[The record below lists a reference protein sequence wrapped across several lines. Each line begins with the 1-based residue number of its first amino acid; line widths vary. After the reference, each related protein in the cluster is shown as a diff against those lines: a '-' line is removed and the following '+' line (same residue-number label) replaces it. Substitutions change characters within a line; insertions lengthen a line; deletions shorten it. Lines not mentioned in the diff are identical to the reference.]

1 MGRYI
6 KQYLLSEELEW
17 VKKGKAMKRNPNYK
31 PSERQKNC
39 INGMPYLGN
48 NFDQT
53 FCRKKLREECTPD
66 VDEEKAVVANEEC
79 ESCDHY
85 KSKYIEYP
93 IVVDEIKIE
102 KLEGYC
108 MYNAGIPV
116 KIRPCGKEYEEKT
129 YLGMYL
135 GDQPWANRVS
145 YNDESKVLTVK
156 AATNPAIYVFSL
168 HKIIYGAE
176 SWWSPIK
183 DPEEMKD
190 ITDKEINN
198 TWYMQLLN
206 AMSSETK

>member
-1 MGRYI
+1 MGRCI
-6 KQYLLSEELEW
+6 EQCLLSERMEW
-17 VKKGKAMKRNPNYK
+17 VKKGKVMKRNPNYK

-79 ESCDHY
+79 ENCDHY

-93 IVVDEIKIE
+93 IVVNEIKIE

-135 GDQPWANRVS
+135 GNQPWANRVS
-145 YNDESKVLTVK
+145 YNDENKVLTVK
-156 AATNPAIYVFSL
+156 AATNPAIYVFAL
-168 HKIIYGAE
+168 HKIIFGAE
-176 SWWSPIK
+176 SWWCPIK
-183 DPEEMKD
+183 DPEEIKD
-190 ITDKEINN
+190 ITDDDINS

-206 AMSSETK
+206 AVSNETK